1 MTMFSLLFQLNNREQ
16 NIQNAKLGSNRHKVI
31 NRTPTPLQQILQD
44 NSANQGKIVPEPGW
58 IPVTKLSLPKVPLGA
73 AGRPIPQTLQ
83 QAQHQRPPSELVQQV
98 LLRNKLKQQRRL
110 EALLKNSKLPSI
122 KFPPISQIT
131 GPTPLE
137 PSSTI
142 SAAFKR
148 NHASFN
154 SNHHGNKIHQ
164 QQQSPTAGSNRPVV
178 IVTTIRPN
186 VLKQQSIP
194 ITSSSS
200 PSPLVQI
207 VESRS
212 IRPQTAY
219 SHENSIFP
227 LHLNSRTPHSSENTI
242 PITVF
247 PNDTVLIQYQTTLE
261 KLNTDS
267 NVNSKKKLSDG
278 FRRERATFNIGF
290 EDRINLLNCGLEAEE
305 LIREILESPLRKRN
319 TLLGILRMKKK
330 EREREGRKQQ
340 EEAVKNQGNQ
350 NNNILRLQQQNPPP
364 PPVQPN
370 LNSFNN
376 QQFQANGGV
385 KQQPQPQTFVSNN
398 GNQNG
403 FKGQGQFN
411 TQVSGK
417 TRTIQNTDNRS
428 NFQQT
433 SNGRNNKNKQAKRF
447 GGNNQNNQQIK
458 QTTASSF
465 KIIKTTTTRRST
477 TRQPPTTTVRI
488 TTRKPKQIEITNPP
502 RRLPTQGSQQRAVSS
517 KDTVPAKI
525 TVNEQFQHFPGFQKI
540 SAQKKEQNSQ
550 EIQDDQ
556 TLLGS
561 FSPTTLQKSNFEQA
575 FLTKIPAKQA
585 QKQQQQN
592 NSKGRQAQLERARKR
607 LQKQQRQQQ
616 KLKKQNKVVGI
627 NGQAIDTPQQQKVA
641 KNSVSNTVEPPKF
654 FIDVPKKPLK
664 GVILQQIQNQQQSP
678 KRKQTKRPV
687 FLPGEFTEV
696 QPETVR
702 SASKTKAGSQGRK
715 KQNRNGGKNRNKTP
729 RQNFS
734 SDSQSFGGNSANGN
748 RQPKKVN
755 AGNNLQSAGGKK
767 SKQIFTT
774 SRPQVTQTFVP
785 RQILPGDNEGNS
797 QEQGSKEVSGNTFTI
812 EQFLQRYP
820 EVKRLSSRFGD
831 GKNGQNRVVGGNGNQ
846 QIVKNK
852 QNGRKGTKRK
862 QGRKTKTN
870 KKNNRN
876 NNNRNKGNQQNSQEN
891 GGREQKSINR
901 RPSAAKNRNKNL
913 RATTKK
919 PIAVTT
925 VTTRRP
931 VVITTTTRRPIL
943 TTTFTPVTS
952 PPVNV
957 PRQQKQQRPRPNQ
970 NPKQQQQQPQQQQQ
984 QKGGKNNINNIENSV
999 PDVDFPEGEL
1009 SSADYSYLYYQDYYE
1024 ELVPVHHRFNQLAQ
1038 STTTTTPKPRQRNQ
1052 RKKKNKNK
1060 NNRNKKKKGGRQG
1073 KRNQSQSGGGG
1084 KNKNKQP
1091 QSNSFSFFSGQPADG
1106 NGKNNKGVKQG
1117 NFPNFPSSNAG
1128 GNNQNSI
1135 QQVTKVVTTRRPKVT
1150 KAPTAKRPV
1159 LKPSKVGE
1167 PKQKPVAIKSNDP
1180 SQSGPYGYV
1189 DKGTF
1194 FTDSHVK
1201 GFPDMIEVVYQGF
1214 VWALNVYYPGET
1226 KFKKQIEKHGGVH
1239 TILKDKVKRQKVFF
1253 KDGDYIVRVSGRAS
1267 PYNINRLT
1275 FYTAKG
1281 EKYGPW
1287 GDRRSEDSIDFDVT
1301 APPGHGLA
1309 HFSGTV
1315 DFGVPF
1321 RSISF
1326 HWRPHE

>member
-1 MTMFSLLFQLNNREQ
+1 M
-16 NIQNAKLGSNRHKVI
+16 
-31 NRTPTPLQQILQD
+31 QD

-73 AGRPIPQTLQ
+73 AGRPIPQTLP

-110 EALLKNSKLPSI
+110 EALLKKSKLPSI

-137 PSSTI
+137 PASTI

-154 SNHHGNKIHQ
+154 SNHQGNKIHQ

-186 VLKQQSIP
+186 VVKQQSIP

-219 SHENSIFP
+219 PHENSIFP
-227 LHLNSRTPHSSENTI
+227 LHLNSRTPHSSENSI
-242 PITVF
+242 PITVY

-330 EREREGRKQQ
+330 GREREARKQQ
-340 EEAVKNQGNQ
+340 EEAVTNQGAQ

-364 PPVQPN
+364 PPVQQN
-370 LNSFNN
+370 LNSFDT
-376 QQFQANGGV
+376 QQFQSNGGV
-385 KQQPQPQTFVSNN
+385 KQQPQPQKFASNN

-403 FKGQGQFN
+403 FKGKGQFN
-411 TQVSGK
+411 SQASGN
-417 TRTIQNTDNRS
+417 TRSIQNTDNRS

-433 SNGRNNKNKQAKRF
+433 SNGRNNKNQQAKRF

-488 TTRKPKQIEITNPP
+488 TTRQPKEIEITNPP
-502 RRLPTQGSQQRAVSS
+502 RRLPIQGSQQRAVSS

-550 EIQDDQ
+550 EFQDDQ

-561 FSPTTLQKSNFEQA
+561 FSPTTLEKSNFEQA

-592 NSKGRQAQLERARKR
+592 SSPGRQAQLERARKR
-607 LQKQQRQQQ
+607 LQKQQRKQQ

-664 GVILQQIQNQQQSP
+664 GVILQQIQNQQQTP
-678 KRKQTKRPV
+678 QRKQTKRPV

-702 SASKTKAGSQGRK
+702 SSSKTKAGSQGRK

-734 SDSQSFGGNSANGN
+734 SDSQSFGGNSVNGN
-748 RQPKKVN
+748 RQPKKIN
-755 AGNNLQSAGGKK
+755 AGNSLQSAGGQK

-785 RQILPGDNEGNS
+785 RQILPGENEGNS
-797 QEQGSKEVSGNTFTI
+797 QAQGSKEVSGNTFTI

-846 QIVKNK
+846 QIVKSK

-876 NNNRNKGNQQNSQEN
+876 RNNRNKGNQQNSQEN
-891 GGREQKSINR
+891 GRRKQKSVNR
-901 RPSAAKNRNKNL
+901 RPSAAKNQNKNI
-913 RATTKK
+913 RGTTKK

-952 PPVNV
+952 PPANV
-957 PRQQKQQRPRPNQ
+957 PRQQQQQRPRPNQ
-970 NPKQQQQQPQQQQQ
+970 KPKQQQQQQQQQQ
-984 QKGGKNNINNIENSV
+984 QKGGNNNINNIENSV

-1073 KRNQSQSGGGG
+1073 KRNQSQSGGGR

-1091 QSNSFSFFSGQPADG
+1091 QSNSFSFFSVQPSDG
-1106 NGKNNKGVKQG
+1106 NGKNNKGLKQG
-1117 NFPNFPSSNAG
+1117 SFPNFPSSNAG
-1128 GNNQNSI
+1128 GNNKNSI
-1135 QQVTKVVTTRRPKVT
+1135 QQVTKVVTTKRPKVT
-1150 KAPTAKRPV
+1150 KAPTARRPV

-1180 SQSGPYGYV
+1180 LQSGPYGYV

-1239 TILKDKVKRQKVFF
+1239 TILKDKVKRQKIFF

-1281 EKYGPW
+1281 QKYGPW